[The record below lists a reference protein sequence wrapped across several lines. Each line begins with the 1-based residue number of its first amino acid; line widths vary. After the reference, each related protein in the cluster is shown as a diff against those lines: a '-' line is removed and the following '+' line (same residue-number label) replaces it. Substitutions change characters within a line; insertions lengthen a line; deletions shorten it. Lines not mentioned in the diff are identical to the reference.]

1 MSNCTLGE
9 TMNWTTAL
17 VMGLA
22 LALIFILKRSGQISS
37 KQAVEY
43 LKSGALI
50 VDVRSSGEFRSRH
63 LPAALN
69 IPLGEVENALPRRIR
84 DKKQVLLLHC
94 QSGMRSGIA
103 VRKLKSLGYV
113 NAYNLG
119 SYARAASIAGK

>member
-1 MSNCTLGE
+1 
-9 TMNWTTAL
+9 
-17 VMGLA
+17 MGLA